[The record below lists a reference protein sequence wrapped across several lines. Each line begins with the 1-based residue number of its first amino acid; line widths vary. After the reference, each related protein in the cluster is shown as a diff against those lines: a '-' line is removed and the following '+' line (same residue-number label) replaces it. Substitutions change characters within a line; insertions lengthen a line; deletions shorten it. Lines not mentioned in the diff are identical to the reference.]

1 MLQATFVKSSD
12 VPLPVSADFSAD
24 EKMEMESIKM
34 YKKDL
39 LDDIQVNTCRPRKLH
54 KTPEMVI

>member
-12 VPLPVSADFSAD
+12 ASPTVSADFSAD
-24 EKMEMESIKM
+24 EKMEMENIKM

-39 LDDIQVNTCRPRKLH
+39 LDDIQVNKHLQA
-54 KTPEMVI
+54 KKAQ